1 MAETPLD
8 LTSRPSRL
16 RNFWDSDFMYAFC
29 HAPVAMISFA
39 VVVILILSALLA
51 PLIAPYDPFNPASLN
66 LMNGFTPPGEA
77 NAFTGDTFLL
87 GTDDQGRDIFSTILY
102 GMRIS
107 LTVGIAAVLASAA
120 VGTLIGLLAGFRGGI
135 IDAVPMR
142 TADVILSFPTILIAL
157 LISGIARTVFP
168 QATSGTAAILILIF
182 AIAINEWTQYA
193 RTVRGQTMV
202 ESGLDYVKA
211 ARISE
216 VPEGAILTRH
226 ILPNVLPPVI
236 VIATINLALA
246 ILAEATLSFLGV
258 GMPPTSPSLGTLI
271 RIGNENLFSG
281 VWWVVVFP
289 AAALVLL
296 VLFVNL
302 FGDWLR
308 DALNPRI
315 N

>member
-1 MAETPLD
+1 MIAAAAPPALW
-8 LTSRPSRL
+8 R
-16 RNFWDSDFMYAFC
+16 AFFRS
-29 HAPVAMISFA
+29 PKAMVSA
-39 VVVILILSALLA
+39 AGALLLIGAAFLA
-51 PLIAPYDPFNPASLN
+51 PITAPHEPFTLGTFN
-66 LMNGFTPPGEA
+66 LMDSELPP
-77 NAFTGDTFLL
+77 AFMAGGDPRFLL
-87 GTDDQGRDIFSTILY
+87 GTDMQGRDVFSAILY

-107 LTVGIAAVLASAA
+107 LTVGFLAVTISAA
-120 VGTLIGLLAGFRGGI
+120 VGTLIGLVAGYRGGLL
-135 IDAVPMR
+135 DAVLMR
-142 TADVILSFPTILIAL
+142 LADVILSFPTILIAL
-157 LISGIARTVFP
+157 LIAGIARAALP
-168 QATSGTAAILILIF
+168 QAAAGEAAIAVLVF

-202 ESGLDYVKA
+202 EARLDYVKA
-211 ARISE
+211 AR
-216 VPEGAILTRH
+216 VTGVADGTILRRH
-226 ILPNVLPPVI
+226 VLPNVVSPVI

-296 VLFVNL
+296 VLCVNL

-308 DALNPRI
+308 DALNPRL

>member
-1 MAETPLD
+1 MKVTVLEGRFRKAFFRSPKAIISGLGA
-8 LTSRPSRL
+8 LTLIAAAYLAP
-16 RNFWDSDFMYAFC
+16 WIAP
-29 HAPVAMISFA
+29 HAPFELGSFSLMDSELPPSFMA
-39 VVVILILSALLA
+39 GG
-51 PLIAPYDPFNPASLN
+51 DPR
-66 LMNGFTPPGEA
+66 
-77 NAFTGDTFLL
+77 FLL
-87 GTDDQGRDIFSTILY
+87 GTDTQGRDVFSAILF

-107 LTVGIAAVLASAA
+107 LTVGIAAVLVSAA
-120 VGTLIGLLAGFRGGI
+120 LGTMIGLIAGYRGGFV
-135 IDAVPMR
+135 DACLMR
-142 TADVILSFPTILIAL
+142 IADVILSFPTILIAL
-157 LISGIARTVFP
+157 LISGVARTLFP
-168 QATSGTAAILILIF
+168 QATSAIAAILILIF

-211 ARISE
+211 ARIS
-216 VPEGAILTRH
+216 GLSQRTILSKH
-226 ILPNVLPPVI
+226 ILPNTLPPVI

-315 N
+315 D